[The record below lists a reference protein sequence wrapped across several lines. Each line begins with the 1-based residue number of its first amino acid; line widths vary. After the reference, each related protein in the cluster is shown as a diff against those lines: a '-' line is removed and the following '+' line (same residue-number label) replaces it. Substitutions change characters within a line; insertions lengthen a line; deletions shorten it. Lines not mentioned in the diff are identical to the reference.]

1 MSSRIQLPRP
11 IRAASILLATIVA
24 TAGCRDLPDG
34 LSVSR
39 QGAIQRAIDESR
51 RTAIVNAVEIAASA
65 VVSVNATV
73 RQRIVP
79 RSRFDALFL
88 PPGAE
93 REVRSSGTGLIVLP
107 DGVIVTNQHVVA
119 GAERVVV
126 TLADGREFEGQLLG
140 EDPLTDIAVIRIPGR
155 DLPVCGQDHR

>member
-1 MSSRIQLPRP
+1 MSRRIQRQRP
-11 IRAASILLATIVA
+11 LRAASILLASVVA

-39 QGAIQRAIDESR
+39 QGAVQRSIDESR

-88 PPGAE
+88 RLMTRHHEGGIMMARAAQQHARLSVVRRAARAMQVEQAE
-93 REVRSSGTGLIVLP
+93 EIAQMQGLALTTG
-107 DGVIVTNQHVVA
+107 GSRAARVA
-119 GAERVVV
+119 PE
-126 TLADGREFEGQLLG
+126 
-140 EDPLTDIAVIRIPGR
+140 
-155 DLPVCGQDHR
+155 